1 MFGYVRPLQSELKVK
16 EYEIYK
22 AVYCGLCKE
31 LKRRYG
37 FSASFVLS
45 YDFSFLALLQMGL
58 AQHPAFH
65 FDRERCPFHPTAR
78 RGVCASNE
86 GLAFAAGMSC
96 LTFYHKVADN
106 RADGRFFQ
114 RAGSALLLPFAAR
127 LHRKAAR
134 EYPEQ
139 AQEIAGLMARQGQLE
154 ASHCPRPDEAAEP
167 TALTLSSLCKA
178 LGEDE
183 RSQRVLS
190 RFGYFLG
197 RWVYL
202 CDALDDLQED
212 AAQGSYNPYLTRR
225 GLMASPTPQELGEL
239 RQEAAGSL
247 NLTLAEL
254 EKTYDLLTIRQFR
267 PILDNIVSLGLRSVQ
282 LRILSGK
289 QKKQEPEAI

>member
-1 MFGYVRPLQSELKVK
+1 MFGYVRPLHSELRVK

-58 AQHPAFH
+58 AQHPDFH
-65 FDRERCPFHPTAR
+65 FGKERCPFHPTAR

-114 RAGSALLLPFAAR
+114 RAGSTLLLPFAAR

-139 AQEIAGLMARQGQLE
+139 AREIAEQMANQQRLE
-154 ASHCPRPDEAAEP
+154 SDRCPRPDEAAEP
-167 TALTLSSLCKA
+167 TALLLSSLCRA
-178 LGEDE
+178 VGEDD
-183 RSQRVLS
+183 RSRRVLS

-197 RWVYL
+197 RWIYL
-202 CDALDDLQED
+202 CDALDDLEED
-212 AAQGSYNPYLTRR
+212 ATRGSYNPYLTRR
-225 GLMASPTPQELGEL
+225 GLTSLTTREFEEL

-254 EKTYDLLTIRQFR
+254 EKAYDLLTIRQFR

-289 QKKQEPEAI
+289 QKKQESEGI

>member
-1 MFGYVRPLQSELKVK
+1 MRMAGRGAEILCFSGQSRVSLSKVRRKYETCPLKYQ
-16 EYEIYK
+16 
-22 AVYCGLCKE
+22 
-31 LKRRYG
+31 G
-37 FSASFVLS
+37 FTVIISGATGF
-45 YDFSFLALLQMGL
+45 F
-58 AQHPAFH
+58 
-65 FDRERCPFHPTAR
+65 R
-78 RGVCASNE
+78 RG
-86 GLAFAAGMSC
+86 
-96 LTFYHKVADN
+96 T
-106 RADGRFFQ
+106 
-114 RAGSALLLPFAAR
+114 ALRPGKKRPFAAR

-139 AQEIAGLMARQGQLE
+139 AQEIAGLMARQSQLE